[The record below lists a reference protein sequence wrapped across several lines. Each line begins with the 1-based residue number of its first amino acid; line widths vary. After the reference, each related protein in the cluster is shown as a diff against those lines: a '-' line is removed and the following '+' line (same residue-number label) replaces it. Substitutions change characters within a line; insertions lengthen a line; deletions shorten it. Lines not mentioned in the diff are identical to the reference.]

1 MSVAG
6 TTCPQTEHSRHAS
19 IATTRAVPVLPTLTS
34 IPDRLIS
41 RSPVMNTSRRMA
53 SGTTALLDFPAICAL
68 PRFPSPLAP
77 LPVSAFAVCAWRSES
92 LNTPAGRPA
101 WPGGLC
107 QYWHVCYVN
116 PRNLWHIRDSRRKRS
131 TGNKPCVNASGIVN
145 RLPLSRIRLMAVSL
159 RGYAVCQYWHGA
171 SNR

>member
-77 LPVSAFAVCAWRSES
+77 LPVSALAVCTRRSEP
-92 LNTPAGRPA
+92 LDTPARFPA
-101 WPGGLC
+101 WPGCLC
-107 QYWHVCYVN
+107 QYWHIGYIGYHVIEVA
-116 PRNLWHIRDSRRKRS
+116 RRKRS
-131 TGNKPCVNASGIVN
+131 TPRCFDASGMVN
-145 RLPLSRIRLMAVSL
+145 RLAFVRVCLMAVSL
-159 RGYAVCQYWHGA
+159 RGPVIMCQYWH
-171 SNR
+171 NVNDR

>member
-77 LPVSAFAVCAWRSES
+77 LPVTALAVCARRSES
-92 LNTPAGRPA
+92 LYAPARLLA
-101 WPGGLC
+101 RLGGLY
-107 QYWHVCYVN
+107 QYWHIG
-116 PRNLWHIRDSRRKRS
+116 HICDHVVEVARRKRS
-131 TGNKPCVNASGIVN
+131 TRWCFDASGMVN
-145 RLPLSRIRLMAVSL
+145 RLPLSRVRLMAVSL
-159 RGYAVCQYWHGA
+159 RGPTVCQYWH
-171 SNR
+171 NVNDR